1 MRFVFKR
8 KETGKTSRTY
18 SNTFPTFMERATMV
32 FVYYLFVHACKS
44 ALRVSHT
51 VMQLGNDGRISR
63 TRCRVTGATRVTFK
77 TTITSHLR
85 LVPLITMYAED
96 ITIARRP
103 DTKHRFLGVLSFFSF
118 SFYRT
123 SNKHLAYKNS
133 NVNIQA
139 IQSAI
144 KYALFIVKISILRST
159 YT

>member
-1 MRFVFKR
+1 
-8 KETGKTSRTY
+8 
-18 SNTFPTFMERATMV
+18 MERATMV
-32 FVYYLFVHACKS
+32 FVYYLFEHACKS

-51 VMQLGNDGRISR
+51 VMQHGNDGRISR

-103 DTKHRFLGVLSFFSF
+103 DTKHRFLGVLSFFSSF

-123 SNKHLAYKNS
+123 SNKHLACKNS

-144 KYALFIVKISILRST
+144 KYALLIVKISILRST